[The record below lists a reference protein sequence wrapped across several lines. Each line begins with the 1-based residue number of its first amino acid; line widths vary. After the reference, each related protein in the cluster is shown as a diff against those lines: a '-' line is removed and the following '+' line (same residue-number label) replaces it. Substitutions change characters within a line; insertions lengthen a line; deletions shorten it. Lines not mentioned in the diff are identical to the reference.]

1 MTHTQ
6 FCKLTCRL
14 ILAAAT
20 ASIAPGPGIAHDTA
34 PAAPRVDCSKAANKN
49 KPACKSHHG
58 PLSNDE
64 IYNAAYWLAHEG
76 QYKNALTLLDQA
88 KGTNDPRILNE
99 TGFVTRKLGNV
110 DGALPYYRKALSID
124 PNYTLAREYM
134 GEAFVTKGDLASARE
149 QLREIEKRCGTRCLE
164 YAKLAEAISASQ
176 SEHTSGGG

>member
-1 MTHTQ
+1 M
-6 FCKLTCRL
+6 R
-14 ILAAAT
+14 
-20 ASIAPGPGIAHDTA
+20 ASTKRHSH
-34 PAAPRVDCSKAANKN
+34 CSFRQ
-49 KPACKSHHG
+49 G
-58 PLSNDE
+58 
-64 IYNAAYWLAHEG
+64 HE
-76 QYKNALTLLDQA
+76 
-88 KGTNDPRILNE
+88 DPRILNE

-164 YAKLAEAISASQ
+164 YAKLAKAISASQ